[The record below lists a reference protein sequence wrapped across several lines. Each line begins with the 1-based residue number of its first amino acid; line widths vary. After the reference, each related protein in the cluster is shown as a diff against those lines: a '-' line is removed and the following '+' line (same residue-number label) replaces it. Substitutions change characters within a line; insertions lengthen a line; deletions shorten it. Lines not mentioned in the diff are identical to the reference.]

1 MQNLLQEQL
10 LKQLLN
16 AQQVMVLTGAGMS
29 AESGI
34 PTFRDAQTGMW
45 AQFRPEDLATPE
57 AFRDNPGRV
66 WRWYKERRENVR
78 AAQPH
83 RGHYAL
89 VRMDSLFPALTVVT
103 QNVDGLHQMA
113 GSKGV
118 VELHGNIKRSK
129 CSVTHRPIS
138 GEWLKDSEGEP
149 PPSPYVRNGWAR
161 PDVVWFGEVL
171 SQDAIDQATA
181 AAQRPTQFD
190 LVAKDRQQAVVVPRL
205 FNEVASSESDGLDCD
220 LDAAPGRHHHHWQGA
235 VHPLQLFQELETF
248 GARCR
253 VSGVVEVNEGGIE
266 FAARRS
272 GLGLVWRIGRF
283 DRVALRFE
291 QQAQRLQHIGLIVGD
306 QNARRFFL
314 RTHSDLRIPQ
324 SLIHIEER

>member
-10 LKQLLN
+10 LEQLLK
-16 AQQVMVLTGAGMS
+16 AQQIMVLTGAGMS

-45 AQFRPEDLATPE
+45 AQFKPEELATPE

-66 WRWYKERRENVR
+66 WRWYEERRKNVR

-83 RGHYAL
+83 GGHYAL
-89 VRMDSLFPALTVVT
+89 VRMDSLLPDLTVVT

-113 GSKGV
+113 GSRGV

-149 PPSPYVRNGWAR
+149 PPSPYVRNGLAR

-171 SQDAIDQATA
+171 SQDAIDKATA
-181 AAQRPTQFD
+181 AA
-190 LVAKDRQQAVVVPRL
+190 LH
-205 FNEVASSESDGLDCD
+205 CD
-220 LDAAPGRHHHHWQGA
+220 FCFSVGTTSL
-235 VHPLQLFQELETF
+235 VHPAADLPLIALQNGAPLVEINPHETPLSSHA
-248 GARCR
+248 GQCIRAPA
-253 VSGVVEVNEGGIE
+253 SQALAAIVEQL
-266 FAARRS
+266 ATRR
-272 GLGLVWRIGRF
+272 
-283 DRVALRFE
+283 
-291 QQAQRLQHIGLIVGD
+291 Q
-306 QNARRFFL
+306 
-314 RTHSDLRIPQ
+314 
-324 SLIHIEER
+324 